1 MAPIMSHASPSGS
14 SPHRVVFGDRI
25 RALRVAQGIS
35 QERLAEAS
43 GLHRTYVSS
52 LERGQRN
59 VGLDNIHALADA
71 LGVEPAR
78 LFDEDP

>member
-1 MAPIMSHASPSGS
+1 MSHASPTGPST
-14 SPHRVVFGDRI
+14 HRLVFGDRV
-25 RALRVAQGIS
+25 RALRAAQGIS
-35 QERLAEAS
+35 QEALAEAS

-78 LFDEDP
+78 LFEEDA

>member
-1 MAPIMSHASPSGS
+1 MSHASPPGS
-14 SPHRVVFGDRI
+14 PTHRLVFGDRV
-25 RALRVAQGIS
+25 RALRIARGIS
-35 QERLAEAS
+35 QEALAEAA

-78 LFDEDP
+78 LFDKEV